1 MHEKKPGDTKIK
13 TMVLMCSAPP
23 SEYDDPETMDCADL
37 SDIVLPNGNVIPVVH
52 KARYLGS
59 IMSRDCKDDE
69 DVDHRVRS
77 ASRAFGKL
85 SSCIFR
91 SKQVDLAA
99 KREVYVACVL
109 STLLYGS
116 ECWCLTTSLWAKL
129 RAFHHSCARVMCGVN
144 MWHTQ
149 HCRITTASVLQLLQL
164 RSVET
169 YVVRRQLQW
178 AGHVARMGEHRLPR
192 KFLTSWCYQTRPQGR
207 PEFTYGEGLNN
218 ALEYAQ
224 VDTATWMEVAQ
235 DRDEW
240 KARRGKVG
248 YGSTGKR
255 GEKKSS
261 MLRT

>member
-1 MHEKKPGDTKIK
+1 MPSLLIKLICSSPVAQCSGIQNNLARDTGGIAGKECSEFNMEDSEYADDTGLEFCSRGDVAEYAPKVNQHFRDWGMEVHEKKPGDTKIK

-91 SKQVDLAA
+91 SKQIDLAA

-116 ECWCLTTSLWAKL
+116 ECWCLTTSLWDPAPNTC
-129 RAFHHSCARVMCGVN
+129 RSCSEINLG
-144 MWHTQ
+144 
-149 HCRITTASVLQLLQL
+149 
-164 RSVET
+164 
-169 YVVRRQLQW
+169 
-178 AGHVARMGEHRLPR
+178 
-192 KFLTSWCYQTRPQGR
+192 
-207 PEFTYGEGLNN
+207 
-218 ALEYAQ
+218 
-224 VDTATWMEVAQ
+224 
-235 DRDEW
+235 
-240 KARRGKVG
+240 
-248 YGSTGKR
+248 
-255 GEKKSS
+255 
-261 MLRT
+261 